1 MESWRFFKKTVRMV
15 FVGTKVYYLWCIF
28 LLAVIG
34 VAVTFYLKQ
43 LDAGLI
49 VTNMRD
55 QVSWGLYI
63 GNFTYLVGV
72 AAAAVLLV
80 IPAYIYHF
88 DPIKEIVVLG
98 ELLAASAIIM
108 ALLFVIADMGRPDRF
123 WHLIPLIGILSFP
136 DSLLAWDVV
145 VLNGYL
151 VLNTF
156 VPIYILV
163 KTYFGKEPNRRFVI
177 PLVLLSIP
185 WAVGIHTV
193 TAFLYNG
200 LAARPFWNASILAP
214 RFLASAFCSGP
225 AMAIIIFQILRKTAG
240 MKIKNEALFKI
251 SELMAY
257 AMFINLFLLGAELF
271 KEYYSGTIHLA
282 PMEYLYQGLHGHQRL
297 GSLDMVGDV
306 HERYRLCPLLDPEN
320 PGKPCDAQYRLA
332 PHHHGGVD
340 REGTRAHRTR
350 FYSRSSRGNLRI
362 SAEWYGDS
370 DFFGDMGLRAS
381 DLYPL
386 HADRRSH
393 PAGRFHSFEIW
404 EGNRPAPVRADKAVG
419 SSGGAPQKGLTLHEG
434 TNAKNDMSGD
444 LFIFTDTK

>member
-15 FVGTKVYYLWCIF
+15 FVGTKVYYLWCAF

-34 VAVTFYLKQ
+34 IAVTFYLKQ

-98 ELLAASAIIM
+98 ELLAASAIIT
-108 ALLFVIADMGRPDRF
+108 ALLFVMADLGRPDRF
-123 WHLIPLIGILSFP
+123 WHLIPVIGILSFP

-145 VLNGYL
+145 VLNGYF

-163 KTYFGKEPNRRFVI
+163 KTYFGKEPNRRLVI

-225 AMAIIIFQILRKTAG
+225 AMALIIFQILRKTAG

-257 AMFINLFLLGAELF
+257 SMFINLFLLGAELF
-271 KEYYSGTIHLA
+271 KEYYSDTIHLA
-282 PMEYLYQGLHGHQRL
+282 PMEYLYQGLHGHHALVPWIWSAMFMNVTAFVLFLVPKTRENL
-297 GSLDMVGDV
+297 VTLNIGSL
-306 HERYRLCPLLDPEN
+306 LIIT
-320 PGKPCDAQYRLA
+320 
-332 PHHHGGVD
+332 GVWI
-340 REGTRAHRTR
+340 E
-350 FYSRSSRGNLRI
+350 
-362 SAEWYGDS
+362 
-370 DFFGDMGLRAS
+370 
-381 DLYPL
+381 
-386 HADRRSH
+386 
-393 PAGRFHSFEIW
+393 
-404 EGNRPAPVRADKAVG
+404 
-419 SSGGAPQKGLTLHEG
+419 KGLGLIVPGFIPDPLGEIYEYMPNG
-434 TNAKNDMSGD
+434 TEIAISLGIWAFG
-444 LFIFTDTK
+444 LLIFTLFMRIAVPIQRGDFIHSKYGKATVPPQYERIKP

>member
-1 MESWRFFKKTVRMV
+1 MEAWRFFKKTVGMV
-15 FVGTKVYYLWCIF
+15 FVGTKAYYLWCAF

-43 LDAGLI
+43 LDTGLI

-108 ALLFVIADMGRPDRF
+108 ALLFVTADLGRPDRF
-123 WHLIPLIGILSFP
+123 WHLIPFIGILSFP
-136 DSLLAWDVV
+136 DSLLAWDVL

-151 VLNTF
+151 ALNTF

-257 AMFINLFLLGAELF
+257 AMFVNLFLLGAELF

-282 PMEYLYQGLHGHQRL
+282 PMEYLYQGLHGHHSLVPWIWSAMFMNVTAFVLFLVPKTRENL
-297 GSLDMVGDV
+297 VTLNIGSLLIITGVWIEKGLGLIVPGFIPDPLGEIYEYMPNSTEIAISLGIWAFGLLIFTLFMRIAVPIQRGDFI
-306 HERYRLCPLLDPEN
+306 HSKY
-320 PGKPCDAQYRLA
+320 GK
-332 PHHHGGVD
+332 
-340 REGTRAHRTR
+340 TT
-350 FYSRSSRGNLRI
+350 I
-362 SAEWYGDS
+362 
-370 DFFGDMGLRAS
+370 
-381 DLYPL
+381 
-386 HADRRSH
+386 
-393 PAGRFHSFEIW
+393 
-404 EGNRPAPVRADKAVG
+404 
-419 SSGGAPQKGLTLHEG
+419 APQYER
-434 TNAKNDMSGD
+434 
-444 LFIFTDTK
+444 IRP